1 MTERDRYLKTVKR
14 QLKKAGDHDG
24 EYYSVICQEVDTY
37 CTEHSGATLSDV
49 QACFGTPASHAA
61 EFSKSLPD
69 EVARQKLIL
78 RKRLYTFMKVVL
90 AVLAAALIILLSIH
104 VADTWSYTHGYGEYS
119 DAQSGFAETS
129 PDAIATY

>member
-14 QLKKAGDHDG
+14 QLKKAGDHDW

-61 EFSKSLPD
+61 EF
-69 EVARQKLIL
+69 
-78 RKRLYTFMKVVL
+78 
-90 AVLAAALIILLSIH
+90 
-104 VADTWSYTHGYGEYS
+104 
-119 DAQSGFAETS
+119 
-129 PDAIATY
+129 